1 MLVYSSAERTPVS
14 KHISAKEDISARS
27 SGTACPTPEF
37 RMSVLLARDEHSGS
51 QKELHNRSPAMR
63 TKSVHSRDKS
73 GLRAR
78 DTLRLVN
85 EKQPVSLYE
94 VHYFHSFLKIF
105 TILNLYSNVSNV
117 HYCLF
122 HGVDF
127 LQASNIKFWFG

>member
-1 MLVYSSAERTPVS
+1 MVVGYTLYKTFKKYVHLRFSSAERTPVS
-14 KHISAKEDISARS
+14 KHISAKEDTLARS
-27 SGTACPTPEF
+27 SGTTCPTPEF

-94 VHYFHSFLKIF
+94 VCYF
-105 TILNLYSNVSNV
+105 YS
-117 HYCLF
+117 L
-122 HGVDF
+122 
-127 LQASNIKFWFG
+127 

>member
-1 MLVYSSAERTPVS
+1 MLAYSSAERTPIS
-14 KHISAKEDISARS
+14 KHISAKEDMSARS

-51 QKELHNRSPAMR
+51 QKELHNRSPATR

-73 GLRAR
+73 SLRAR

-94 VHYFHSFLKIF
+94 VCYFYSLSRKSKLSLYMNV
-105 TILNLYSNVSNV
+105 LNVIIA
-117 HYCLF
+117 F
-122 HGVDF
+122 PT
-127 LQASNIKFWFG
+127 